1 MGPHPAVQS
10 SFWGNG
16 NTKGA
21 SKGSD
26 KAGVAP
32 DGFQAPCVLVWVV
45 YQLLAWSLWFLD
57 LLKQQLSL
65 CMSLFQFFVIS
76 FRDFSFDMYLFLS
89 LDWICYNIASVLC
102 FWCFCLWGIWD
113 LNSPTRNHIGTPC
126 VGRQSLNH
134 WATGEVPSVFLL
146 FLYLNYSCLPYLVH
160 LSPSPTTFLS
170 LAILRP
176 PEKIDCYSL
185 RASQLSEVF
194 TVSPPNISWE
204 LLLPTLIRALS
215 ALLPLAGMCFWFPL
229 HLWSSAHT
237 ERLPSPGMASPQ
249 PCCLRQNYS
258 LIAAFSLL
266 PPPATSVSYI
276 TKSFPTFWG
285 FLPSPQWWLSPSYH
299 LPWMTTEDP

>member
-1 MGPHPAVQS
+1 
-10 SFWGNG
+10 
-16 NTKGA
+16 
-21 SKGSD
+21 
-26 KAGVAP
+26 
-32 DGFQAPCVLVWVV
+32 
-45 YQLLAWSLWFLD
+45 
-57 LLKQQLSL
+57 
-65 CMSLFQFFVIS
+65 
-76 FRDFSFDMYLFLS
+76 MYLFLS

-194 TVSPPNISWE
+194 TVSLPNISWE

-229 HLWSSAHT
+229 PLWSSAHT

-258 LIAAFSLL
+258 KGQSYCCFFPPSTTSNLCQLYYQIIPHLLRIPPISPVMTLSKL
-266 PPPATSVSYI
+266 PPALNDHRRSLT
-276 TKSFPTFWG
+276 G
-285 FLPSPQWWLSPSYH
+285 LPISMSDSQEPFSS
-299 LPWMTTEDP
+299 